1 MRKITGIILAVLLIA
16 TLAGCSSSGGYEGVV
31 SGVCNALEAGDVKA
45 LTAFLD
51 MENIEKGLEA
61 QYSGGTN
68 GTTQIDETL
77 SELAEQEAFVHICD
91 DLTYEFGKDYVVE
104 HGTLFQD
111 EEQIDLALMQRLRKL
126 ENEDETLT
134 QTEFINSFVDSLTDA
149 MVVETTLIFR
159 SKADESKTRLDMTL
173 QLYERNGKWYLDNVN
188 FTDVQTPNLLG
199 RVEEMLRA
207 RDE

>member
-1 MRKITGIILAVLLIA
+1 
-16 TLAGCSSSGGYEGVV
+16 
-31 SGVCNALEAGDVKA
+31 
-45 LTAFLD
+45 
-51 MENIEKGLEA
+51 
-61 QYSGGTN
+61 
-68 GTTQIDETL
+68 
-77 SELAEQEAFVHICD
+77 
-91 DLTYEFGKDYVVE
+91 
-104 HGTLFQD
+104 
-111 EEQIDLALMQRLRKL
+111 MQRLRKL

-159 SKADESKTRLDMTL
+159 SKDDESKTRLDMTL

>member
-45 LTAFLD
+45 LTAYLD

-104 HGTLFQD
+104 HGTLFPD

-159 SKADESKTRLDMTL
+159 SKDDESKTRLDMTL